1 LDGWAFVGRFVC
13 LFSAAVSP
21 DVMLNLQKFKE
32 AYLEPAG
39 KVEVSD
45 KVSDLEPADEP
56 WKTTGKILEFGVKL

>member
-1 LDGWAFVGRFVC
+1 
-13 LFSAAVSP
+13 
-21 DVMLNLQKFKE
+21 MLNLQKFKE

-56 WKTTGKILEFGVKL
+56 WKTTGKILEFGVKLWRWSPEAFDAWKKCIVGVLA